1 MKNKKKILIISPSL
15 GFGGAER
22 NLINISNF
30 LSKNFDV
37 DFFNLQKREEII
49 ELSSLSKKI
58 NFKQFNFKRTIFSL
72 SKISSFIKKKNYN
85 YIITSSI
92 NLNFYL
98 VLIKYFVNQKFKLI
112 LRESNYPI
120 KSYKS
125 LTSIFNIIFRL
136 FYFGADKL
144 IVQNNTI
151 KNYLIKNFL

>member
-37 DFFNLQKREEII
+37 DFFNLQKREEMIK
-49 ELSSLSKKI
+49 LSSLSKKI

-72 SKISSFIKKKNYN
+72 SKISSFIKKKNYD
-85 YIITSSI
+85 YVITSSI

-98 VLIKYFVNQKFKLI
+98 VLIKYFVNQKFRLI
-112 LRESNYPI
+112 LRETNYPI

-136 FYFGADKL
+136 FYFGADQL
-144 IVQNNTI
+144 IVQNNT
-151 KNYLIKNFL
+151 F